1 MTARQERKALPKT
14 YGTVTERLLS
24 LAPGRS
30 CVISTTKRIDYS
42 AARKHAPERDWLA
55 ESRDGG
61 WVVTRVR

>member
-1 MTARQERKALPKT
+1 MPKT
-14 YGTVTERLLS
+14 YGPITERLLN

-30 CVISTTKRIDYS
+30 FVVSLQKKIDY
-42 AARKHAPERDWLA
+42 ATARKHAPEREWAA

>member
-1 MTARQERKALPKT
+1 MAKT
-14 YGTVTERLLS
+14 YGVVTERLLS

-30 CVISTTKRIDYS
+30 CVVTTQKRIDYS
-42 AARKHAPERDWLA
+42 AARKHAPEREWLA

>member
-1 MTARQERKALPKT
+1 MPKT
-14 YGTVTERLLS
+14 YGPVTERLLQ

-30 CVISTTKRIDYS
+30 CVVTTQKRIDYS
-42 AARKHAPERDWLA
+42 AARKHAPEREWLA

>member
-1 MTARQERKALPKT
+1 MPKA
-14 YGTVTERLLS
+14 YGTVTEKLLK

-30 CVISTTKRIDYS
+30 CVIASQRRIDYS
-42 AARKHAPERDWLA
+42 AARKHAPDRDWQA

>member
-1 MTARQERKALPKT
+1 MPKT
-14 YGTVTERLLS
+14 YGPITERLLS

-30 CVISTTKRIDYS
+30 FVVSLQKRIDYS
-42 AARKHAPERDWLA
+42 AARKHAPEREWAA